1 MHQETN
7 WLNGLISR
15 VEKSE
20 SRRPTAMS
28 TILSD
33 LPCCNLSHVG
43 HSRHA
48 AGGLSEA
55 RGRFSMLALWPH
67 SRPHWTLTRRP
78 QRPACS
84 RLIQTLA
91 GPHCRIEPASTGG
104 HLHLKLPVQ
113 FRAFTNQPEN
123 LTTTSGQQQECDK
136 TGPEWPLQ
144 CSKARCLWRPIAQNW
159 QCKAQCKA
167 LQGTA
172 RHSAKH
178 STAGCQCTAALLLP
192 SHYKWRQAYVR
203 TALH

>member
-7 WLNGLISR
+7 WLNRLLSR

-20 SRRPTAMS
+20 SQRPTAMS

-33 LPCCNLSHVG
+33 LPCCNSWCWSHVG

-55 RGRFSMLALWPH
+55 RGFT
-67 SRPHWTLTRRP
+67 RPYWTRCRP

-123 LTTTSGQQQECDK
+123 LTTSSQRQECDK

-192 SHYKWRQAYVR
+192 SHYKWRQAYVI